1 LNDEFVWFGNIAERD
16 FKDMA
21 TANVTKIDYYEVLSV
36 SRDASDQELKTSYRK
51 LAMQFHPDRNPDD
64 PTAEEKFKEC
74 SEAYQVLSDPE
85 KRAAYDRYGHAAFQ
99 GGGGAGGPFGGAQ
112 GFNGQD
118 LGDIFGDLFGEMFN
132 MGGNGGRKASRVQR
146 GRDLRYDL
154 TLEFEEAVFGKE
166 KEITIR
172 RMETCTDCKGS
183 GAAKGKAAVTCTQ
196 CGGRGQQRFQ
206 QGFFSVARTCSV
218 CGGTGTLIVD
228 PCTTCKG
235 DTRVQTEHKIM
246 VKVPAGVE
254 QDTRIRYQGEGEA
267 GKFAGPAG
275 DLYVVLNV
283 KAHKFF
289 ERDGDDLHCVMPIS
303 FPQAA
308 LGTELEIQTLEGPAA
323 IKVPEGTQSGKEFKL
338 KGKGVPHLNSH
349 GKGDLIVEIR
359 VQTPSKLNKQ
369 QKELLKQLSETMVV
383 ENTPT
388 SRGLF
393 EKVKE
398 MFS

>member
-1 LNDEFVWFGNIAERD
+1 
-16 FKDMA
+16 MA
-21 TANVTKIDYYEVLSV
+21 TANVTKLDFYEVLSV
-36 SRDASDQELKTSYRK
+36 SRDANDQELKTAYRK
-51 LAMQFHPDRNPDD
+51 LAMQYHPDRNPGDHA
-64 PTAEEKFKEC
+64 AEEKFKEC

-85 KRAAYDRYGHAAFQ
+85 KRAAYDRYGHAAFN
-99 GGGGAGGPFGGAQ
+99 GGGGGNPFTGGGFGGA
-112 GFNGQD
+112 QD

-132 MGGNGGRKASRVQR
+132 MGGSNRTASRVQR

-154 TLEFEEAVFGKE
+154 TLEFEEAVFGIE

-172 RMETCTDCKGS
+172 RMETCNDCKGS
-183 GAAKGKAAVTCTQ
+183 GAAKGKAAATCTQ

-206 QGFFSVARTCSV
+206 QGFFSVARTCTV

-228 PCTTCKG
+228 PCTTCRG
-235 DTRVQTEHKIM
+235 ETRVQAEHKIL

-254 QDTRIRYQGEGEA
+254 QDTRIRYQGEGES
-267 GKFAGPAG
+267 GKFSGPAG

-289 ERDGDDLHCVMPIS
+289 ERDGDNLHCVMPIS

-308 LGTELEIQTLEGPAA
+308 LGTELDIQTLEGPAT
-323 IKVPEGTQSGKEFKL
+323 IKIPEGTQSGREFKL
-338 KGKGVPHLNSH
+338 RGKGVPHLNAH

-359 VQTPSKLNKQ
+359 VQTPTKLNRA
-369 QKELLKQLSETMVV
+369 QKDLLRQLSDTMVV

-388 SRGLF
+388 SPGLF

-398 MFS
+398 IFS

>member
-1 LNDEFVWFGNIAERD
+1 
-16 FKDMA
+16 MSA
-21 TANVTKIDYYEVLSV
+21 TANVTKSDFYEVLSV
-36 SRDASDQELKTSYRK
+36 SRDASDQELKTAYRK
-51 LAMQFHPDRNPDD
+51 LAMQYHPDRNPDD

-85 KRAAYDRYGHAAFQ
+85 KRAAYDRYGHAAFNGGT
-99 GGGGAGGPFGGAQ
+99 GGGGNPFGGNA
-112 GFNGQD
+112 QD

-132 MGGNGGRKASRVQR
+132 MGGGGNRKASRVQR

-166 KEITIR
+166 KEITVR
-172 RMETCTDCKGS
+172 RMETCKDCKGT
-183 GAAKGKAAVTCTQ
+183 GAAKGKAPVTCTQ

-228 PCTTCKG
+228 PCQTCRG
-235 DTRVQTEHKIM
+235 ETRVQTEHSIL

-283 KAHKFF
+283 RAHKFF

-308 LGTELEIQTLEGPAA
+308 LGTELEIQTLEGPAT

-338 KGKGVPHLNSH
+338 KNKGVPHLNSY

-359 VQTPSKLNKQ
+359 VQTPGKLTKS
-369 QKELLKQLSETMVV
+369 QKELLRQLSETMVV

-388 SRGLF
+388 SRSLF
-393 EKVKE
+393 SKMKE

>member
-1 LNDEFVWFGNIAERD
+1 
-16 FKDMA
+16 MSA
-21 TANVTKIDYYEVLSV
+21 TANVTKTDFYEVLQV
-36 SRDASDQELKTSYRK
+36 SREASDQELKTSYRK
-51 LAMQFHPDRNPDD
+51 LAMLYHPDRNPNN
-64 PTAEEKFKEC
+64 PEAEERFKEC

-99 GGGGAGGPFGGAQ
+99 GGGAAGNPFQGGAGFQ
-112 GFNGQD
+112 GD

-132 MGGNGGRKASRVQR
+132 MGGTRRASRVQR

-154 TLEFEEAVFGKE
+154 TREFEEAVFGVE
-166 KEITIR
+166 KEISIR
-172 RMETCTDCKGS
+172 RQEACETCSGTGS
-183 GAAKGKAAVTCTQ
+183 ANGKAPAACTQ
-196 CGGRGQQRFQ
+196 CGGRGQVRFQ
-206 QGFFSVARTCSV
+206 QGFFSVARTCSR
-218 CGGTGTLIVD
+218 CNGTGTTISD
-228 PCTTCKG
+228 PCSSCRGEGLQAKKHTLL
-235 DTRVQTEHKIM
+235 

-267 GKFAGPAG
+267 GKFGGPSG

-308 LGTELEIQTLEGPAA
+308 LGAELQIETLEGPAT
-323 IKVPEGTQSGKEFKL
+323 IKIPEGTQSGRQFKL
-338 KGKGVPHLNSH
+338 RSKGVPHLNEH

-359 VQTPSKLNKQ
+359 VATPSKLSKA
-369 QKELLKQLSETMVV
+369 QKELLRQLGETMQV

-388 SRGLF
+388 SRSLF
-393 EKVKE
+393 AKMKDI
-398 MFS
+398 FS

>member
-1 LNDEFVWFGNIAERD
+1 
-16 FKDMA
+16 MSA
-21 TANVTKIDYYEVLSV
+21 TADVTKIDYYELLTV
-36 SRDASDQELKTSYRK
+36 SRDASDQELKTAYRK
-51 LAMQFHPDRNPDD
+51 LAMQYHPDRNPDN
-64 PTAEEKFKEC
+64 PEAEEKFKAC

-85 KRAAYDRYGHAAFQ
+85 KRAAYDRYGHAAFN
-99 GGGGAGGPFGGAQ
+99 GGGGGGNPFAGGGFAGGNA
-112 GFNGQD
+112 QD

-132 MGGNGGRKASRVQR
+132 MGGSGGRKASRVQR
-146 GRDLRYDL
+146 GRDLRYDM

-172 RMETCTDCKGS
+172 RMETCVDCKGT
-183 GAAKGKAAVTCTQ
+183 GAAKGKSPVTCTQ

-228 PCTTCKG
+228 PCMTCKG
-235 DTRVQTEHKIM
+235 ETRVQKEHSIL

-308 LGTELEIQTLEGPAA
+308 LGTELEIQTLEGPAT
-323 IKVPEGTQSGKEFKL
+323 IKVPEGTQSGKTFKL
-338 KGKGVPHLNSH
+338 RGKGVPHLNEH
-349 GKGDLIVEIR
+349 GKGDMIVELR
-359 VQTPSKLNKQ
+359 VQTPAKLNKQ
-369 QKELLKQLSETMVV
+369 QRDLLRQLSETMVV
-383 ENTPT
+383 ENTPH

-393 EKVKE
+393 EKVKDI
-398 MFS
+398 FS

>member
-1 LNDEFVWFGNIAERD
+1 
-16 FKDMA
+16 MSA
-21 TANVTKIDYYEVLSV
+21 TANVSKVDFYEVLQV
-36 SRDASDQELKTSYRK
+36 SRDANDQELKANYRK
-51 LAMQFHPDRNPDD
+51 LAMLYHPDRNPNN
-64 PTAEEKFKEC
+64 PEAEEKFKEC
-74 SEAYQVLSDPE
+74 SEAYAVLSDPE

-99 GGGGAGGPFGGAQ
+99 NGGAGAGNPFQGAGFQ
-112 GFNGQD
+112 GD

-132 MGGNGGRKASRVQR
+132 MGGSRRATRVQR

-154 TLEFEEAVFGKE
+154 TLEFEEAVFGIE
-166 KEITIR
+166 KEISIR
-172 RMETCTDCKGS
+172 RLEACADCGGTGS
-183 GAAKGKAAVTCTQ
+183 ANGKAPATCSQ
-196 CGGRGQQRFQ
+196 CGGRGQVRFQ
-206 QGFFSVARTCSV
+206 QGFFSVAKTCAR
-218 CGGTGTLIVD
+218 CNGTGTTISD
-228 PCTTCKG
+228 PCPGCRGEGLQAKK
-235 DTRVQTEHKIM
+235 HAIL

-267 GKFAGPAG
+267 GRFGGPSG
-275 DLYVVLNV
+275 DLYVVLSV

-308 LGTELEIQTLEGPAA
+308 LGTELQIETLEGPAT
-323 IKVPEGTQSGKEFKL
+323 IKIPEGTQNGRQFKL
-338 KGKGVPHLNSH
+338 RSKGVPHLNEH

-359 VQTPSKLNKQ
+359 VATPSRLTKA
-369 QKELLKQLSETMVV
+369 QKELLRQLSETMQV

-393 EKVKE
+393 EKMKD

>member
-1 LNDEFVWFGNIAERD
+1 
-16 FKDMA
+16 MA
-21 TANVTKIDYYEVLSV
+21 TANVTKLDYYEVLSV
-36 SRDASDQELKTSYRK
+36 SRDANDQELKTSYRK

-64 PTAEEKFKEC
+64 PGAEEKFKEC

-99 GGGGAGGPFGGAQ
+99 GNGGGGGNPFTGG
-112 GFNGQD
+112 GFSGNAQD

-132 MGGNGGRKASRVQR
+132 MGGGGGRKASRVQR

-172 RMETCTDCKGS
+172 RMEMCTDCTGS
-183 GAAKGKAAVTCTQ
+183 GAAKGKAPITCTQ

-206 QGFFSVARTCSV
+206 QGFFSVAKTCSV

-228 PCTTCKG
+228 PCMTCKG
-235 DTRVQTEHKIM
+235 ETRVTREHSIV

-283 KAHKFF
+283 KAHRFF

-308 LGTELEIQTLEGPAA
+308 LGTELEIQTLEGPAT

-338 KGKGVPHLNSH
+338 KSKGVPHLNSH

-369 QKELLKQLSETMVV
+369 QKELLKQLSDTMVV

-398 MFS
+398 IFS